1 MTTET
6 PEISAVARLSPG
18 DKAEVLVEALP
29 YIRTFRGTTVVV
41 KYGGNAMAG
50 SDQLTLFAEDVV
62 LLRAVGID
70 IVVVHG
76 GGPQIGELMARLGR
90 VPEFVDG
97 LRVTDADT
105 LDIARMVLV
114 GKVNRDIVAAV
125 NVSGAPAVGVSG
137 EDAGLL
143 VARQRSAQLGYVGD
157 IAEVRPAILQRLL
170 REELVPV
177 VATIGSDDAGQAY
190 NINAD
195 TAAGAIAQALGA
207 EKLVYLTDVEG
218 LRRRADDPATVLSTV
233 SADQLDTMVADGSVA
248 GGMVP
253 KARSCVE
260 AIEGGV
266 GHAHI
271 LDGRVPHALL
281 LEVFTRSGVGT
292 MVDR

>member
-1 MTTET
+1 
-6 PEISAVARLSPG
+6 VARLNAG

-29 YIRTFRGTTVVV
+29 YIRRFRGTRVVV

-50 SDQLTLFAEDVV
+50 SEQLSLFAEDVV
-62 LLRAVGID
+62 LLQSVGID
-70 IVVVHG
+70 VVVVHG
-76 GGPQIGELMARLGR
+76 GGPQIGQLMVRLGK

-125 NVSGAPAVGVSG
+125 NTHGAAAVGVSG

-143 VARQRSAQLGYVGD
+143 AATQRSAELGFVGD
-157 IAEVRPAILQRLL
+157 IDEVRPAILERLL

-177 VATIGSDDAGQAY
+177 VATIGSDAAGQAY

-218 LRRRADDPATVLSTV
+218 LRADVGDVASVISELTVD
-233 SADQLDTMVADGSVA
+233 ALDAMITSGSVA
-248 GGMVP
+248 GGMIP
-253 KARSCVE
+253 KVASCVQ
-260 AIEGGV
+260 AIKGGV

-292 MVDR
+292 MVNR

>member
-1 MTTET
+1 MNGQ
-6 PEISAVARLSPG
+6 SAVARLSPG

-29 YIRTFRGTTVVV
+29 YIRRFRGTRVVV

-50 SDQLTLFAEDVV
+50 SEQLSLFAEDVV
-62 LLRAVGID
+62 LLQSVGID

-76 GGPQIGELMARLGR
+76 GGPQIGELMIRLGK
-90 VPEFVDG
+90 VPEFIDG

-114 GKVNRDIVAAV
+114 GKVNRDIVAAM
-125 NVSGAPAVGVSG
+125 NTHGALAVGVSG

-143 VARQRSAQLGYVGD
+143 AATRRSPELGFVGD
-157 IAEVRPAILQRLL
+157 IVEVRPAILDRLL

-177 VATIGSDDAGQAY
+177 VATIGSDSAGQAY

-195 TAAGAIAQALGA
+195 TAAGAIAEALGA

-218 LRRRADDPATVLSTV
+218 LRTDVDDPGSIV
-233 SADQLDTMVADGSVA
+233 SELGVDALDAMIADGSVA
-248 GGMVP
+248 GGMIP
-253 KARSCVE
+253 KAASCVQ
-260 AIEGGV
+260 AIKGGV

-292 MVDR
+292 MVAG

>member
-1 MTTET
+1 MSS
-6 PEISAVARLSPG
+6 PLARLTAG

-29 YIRTFRGTTVVV
+29 YIRRFRGTTTVV

-50 SDQLTLFAEDVV
+50 SEQLSLFAEDVV
-62 LLRAVGID
+62 LLRSVGMD
-70 IVVVHG
+70 VVVVHG
-76 GGPQIGELMARLGR
+76 GGPQIGALMARLGR
-90 VPEFVDG
+90 VPEFADG

-114 GKVNRDIVAAV
+114 GKVNRDIVTAV
-125 NVSGAPAVGVSG
+125 NTHGAPAVGVSG

-143 VARQRSAQLGYVGD
+143 LARQRSDELGFVGD
-157 IAEVRPAILQRLL
+157 IDEVRPAILERLL
-170 REELVPV
+170 REELIPV
-177 VATIGSDDAGQAY
+177 VATIGSDGAGQAY

-218 LRRRADDPATVLSTV
+218 LRADVDDSHSVISTLSV
-233 SADQLDTMVADGSVA
+233 EGLDAMIAGGSIA
-248 GGMVP
+248 GGMIP
-253 KARSCVE
+253 KAASCVH
-260 AIEGGV
+260 AVKGGV

-281 LEVFTRSGVGT
+281 LEVFTHTGVGT
-292 MVDR
+292 MVGTTVEG

>member
-1 MTTET
+1 MTGPSGTLAAL
-6 PEISAVARLSPG
+6 SAG

-29 YIRTFRGTTVVV
+29 YIRRFRGTRLVV

-50 SDQLTLFAEDVV
+50 SEQLSLFAEDVV
-62 LLRAVGID
+62 LLQSVGID

-76 GGPQIGELMARLGR
+76 GGPQIGKLMLRLGKI
-90 VPEFVDG
+90 PKFVDG

-114 GKVNRDIVAAV
+114 GKINRDIVAAI
-125 NVSGAPAVGVSG
+125 NTHGALAVGVSG

-143 VARQRSAQLGYVGD
+143 AARQRSAELGFVGD
-157 IAEVRPAILQRLL
+157 IDEVRPAILERLL

-177 VATIGSDDAGQAY
+177 VATIGSDGTGQAY

-195 TAAGAIAQALGA
+195 TAAGAIAGALGA

-218 LRRRADDPATVLSTV
+218 LRADVDDATSIISDLRADVLDAMITSG
-233 SADQLDTMVADGSVA
+233 AVA
-248 GGMVP
+248 GGMIP
-253 KARSCVE
+253 KAASCVQ
-260 AIEGGV
+260 AIKGGV

-292 MVDR
+292 MVEG

>member
-1 MTTET
+1 MNGQ
-6 PEISAVARLSPG
+6 SVVVARLSPG

-29 YIRTFRGTTVVV
+29 YIRRFRGTRVVV

-50 SDQLTLFAEDVV
+50 SEQLSLFAEDVV
-62 LLRAVGID
+62 LLQSVGID

-76 GGPQIGELMARLGR
+76 GGPQIGELMVRLGK
-90 VPEFVDG
+90 VPEFIDG

-114 GKVNRDIVAAV
+114 GKVNRDIVAAM
-125 NVSGAPAVGVSG
+125 NTHGALAVGVSG

-143 VARQRSAQLGYVGD
+143 AATRRSPELGFVGD
-157 IAEVRPAILQRLL
+157 IVEVRPAILDRLL

-177 VATIGSDDAGQAY
+177 VATIGSDSAGQAY

-195 TAAGAIAQALGA
+195 TAAGAIAEALGA

-218 LRRRADDPATVLSTV
+218 LRTDVDDPGSIV
-233 SADQLDTMVADGSVA
+233 SELGVHALDAMIADGSVA
-248 GGMVP
+248 GGMIP
-253 KARSCVE
+253 KAASCVQ
-260 AIEGGV
+260 AIKGGV

-292 MVDR
+292 MVAG

>member
-1 MTTET
+1 MAT
-6 PEISAVARLSPG
+6 LSPG

-29 YIRTFRGTTVVV
+29 FIRRFRGTRVVV

-50 SDQLTLFAEDVV
+50 SEQLSLFAEDVV
-62 LLRAVGID
+62 LLQSVGVD
-70 IVVVHG
+70 VVVVHG
-76 GGPQIGELMARLGR
+76 GGPQIGKLMVRLGKI
-90 VPEFVDG
+90 PTFVDG
-97 LRVTDADT
+97 RRVTDAAT

-114 GKVNRDIVAAV
+114 GKVNRDIV
-125 NVSGAPAVGVSG
+125 GAINIHGALAVGVSG

-143 VARQRSAQLGYVGD
+143 AARQRSVELGFVGD
-157 IAEVRPAILQRLL
+157 IDEVRPAILERLL
-170 REELVPV
+170 REDLVPV
-177 VATIGSDDAGQAY
+177 VATIGSDSSGQAY

-218 LRRRADDPATVLSTV
+218 LRSDVDDPASTV
-233 SADQLDTMVADGSVA
+233 SELSVDTLDAMISEGSVA

-253 KARSCVE
+253 KAASCVQ
-260 AIEGGV
+260 AIKGGV

-292 MVDR
+292 MVEG